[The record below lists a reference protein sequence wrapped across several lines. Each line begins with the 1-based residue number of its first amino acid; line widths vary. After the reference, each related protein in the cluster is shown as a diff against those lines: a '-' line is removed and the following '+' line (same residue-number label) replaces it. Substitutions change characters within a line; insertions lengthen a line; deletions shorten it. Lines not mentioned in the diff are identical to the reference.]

1 MQWVLNIGAPAVAYG
16 VINYYSDRLITRS
29 SGAIAGAEPH
39 QAAINRANLTIK
51 NYAIMPLQSF
61 EIEAHINI
69 NQAVINTNINVE
81 KIWKK

>member
-1 MQWVLNIGAPAVAYG
+1 MHLMLNIGAPAVAYG

-29 SGAIAGAEPH
+29 SCAIAGVKPH

-51 NYAIMPLQSF
+51 NYAIIPLQSF
-61 EIEAHINI
+61 EIEAHI

-81 KIWKK
+81 KI

>member
-1 MQWVLNIGAPAVAYG
+1 MHLMLNIGAPAVAYG

-51 NYAIMPLQSF
+51 NYAIIPLQSF
-61 EIEAHINI
+61 EIEAHI

-81 KIWKK
+81 KI

>member
-1 MQWVLNIGAPAVAYG
+1 MLNIGAPAVAYG
-16 VINYYSDRLITRS
+16 VINCYSDRLITRS

-51 NYAIMPLQSF
+51 NYAIILLQSF
-61 EIEAHINI
+61 KIEANI

-81 KIWKK
+81 KIGKK